1 MKKILLAFDGGHFSE
16 GAFEFARKL
25 NERKRI
31 LLTGVF
37 LPQVDYASLWS
48 YSGGGMS
55 GNTFIPLLEDED
67 AEIVAE
73 NMERFKMSCIKNEI
87 EFRVH
92 NNFNE
97 FALPGLRKEARFAD
111 LLIIGGESFY
121 ENFGKGEP
129 NDYLTET
136 LHNIECPVIV
146 VPENF
151 TFPRHNILTYDGS
164 ESSTY
169 AIKQFAYLF
178 PELVGNKTLLVYIN
192 EEGADKIPDQVN
204 IEELVSRHY
213 PGFTITKLDFE
224 PTKYFSTWLEEEKPG
239 ILVAGSFGR
248 SAFSRMLR
256 KSFVNGII
264 KEHTFPVF
272 IAHR

>member
-1 MKKILLAFDGGHFSE
+1 MKKILLAFDGSHFSE
-16 GAFEFARKL
+16 GAFEFAKKI

-37 LPQVDYASLWS
+37 LPQVDYANLWS

-67 AEIVAE
+67 AEAVAK
-73 NMERFKMSCIKNEI
+73 NIERFKLACLKNDI

-92 NNFNE
+92 NDFTE
-97 FALPGLRKEARFAD
+97 FALPGLKKEARFAD
-111 LLIIGGESFY
+111 LLIIGCESFY
-121 ENFGKGEP
+121 ENFGKDEP

-136 LHNIECPVIV
+136 LHSIECPVIV
-146 VPENF
+146 VPEKF
-151 TFPRHNILTYDGS
+151 TFPKHNILSYDGS
-164 ESSTY
+164 EASTF

-178 PELVGNKTLLVYIN
+178 PELTGNETVLVYFN
-192 EEGADKIPDQVN
+192 EDGGSKIPDQVN
-204 IEELVSRHY
+204 IQELVSRHY
-213 PGFTITKLDFE
+213 PGFTVTKLNFDAS
-224 PTKYFSTWLEEEKPG
+224 KYFSTWLEEEKPG

-248 SAFSRMLR
+248 SAFSRMLK
-256 KSFVNGII
+256 KSFVSGVI
-264 KEHTFPVF
+264 KEHSVPVF